1 MATKYVSV
9 PKLQEHYS
17 WWENDLEMSEYKQV
31 FDDIILVQPEAP
43 VDEKTFSSW
52 SVVCQS
58 EDRLLIQCEAC
69 ESEFDVAK
77 KDVLSY
83 QRCPHCGA
91 YITLADSAIDKILAN
106 VVMSNEI

>member
-1 MATKYVSV
+1 MATEYVSV
-9 PKLQEHYS
+9 PKLKEHYS
-17 WWENDLEMSEYKQV
+17 WWNGELSEMKQT

-43 VDEKTFSSW
+43 VDEKKFSAW

-58 EDRLLIQCEAC
+58 ENRLLIQCEAC
-69 ESEFDVAK
+69 GSEFDVAK
-77 KDVLSY
+77 EDVLSY

-106 VVMSNEI
+106 AVISNEI